1 MKPIEERINEF
12 VEHERTGFAIDIRT
26 LKDAE
31 TALLHWSDAFEGHWE
46 DCEVDLHVTVAHLRD
61 IRNRLA
67 AFDWRKDREGG
78 CDGED

>member
-1 MKPIEERINEF
+1 MEPIEERINEF
-12 VEHERTGFAIDIRT
+12 VERERTGYAIDIRT

-31 TALLHWSDAFEGHWE
+31 TALLHWSDAFEDHWE
-46 DCEVDLHVTVAHLRD
+46 GCEVDLYVTVAHLRN

-67 AFDWRKDREGG
+67 AFDWCKDREGG